1 MITWIVYYS
10 DGSSFTS
17 EDGPASAAPRTDVQV
32 VVNHSVKRGKLPW
45 HSVDYYC
52 WQGDEWVPHAL
63 DGLHDYLAAPGTEK
77 IVLRSYGIPA
87 KAFMKIYEQAIKD
100 PRMPWVTSS
109 PSPGEPLHQYA
120 PTLD

>member
-1 MITWIVYYS
+1 MRWIVYYG

-17 EDGPASAAPRTDVQV
+17 EDGPPDAAPRTNVQV

-52 WQGDEWVPHAL
+52 WQGNEWVPHAL
-63 DGLHDYLAAPGTEK
+63 DGLHDYLAEK
-77 IVLRSYGIPA
+77 RDKHIVMRSYGVPA
-87 KAFMKIYEQAIKD
+87 KAFMEIYQRAVTD
-100 PRMPWVTSS
+100 PRMPWVTD
-109 PSPGEPLHQYA
+109 PAQPGEPLHQFA